1 MRISDWSLDVCSSD
15 LLMMTGM
22 PLGIVT
28 LIVSVLMAI
37 AFFGPRGLYLVST
50 NAAGL
55 LDHYSLVAIPF
66 FVLMA
71 SIHERAGIAEDV
83 FDAMSIFAGNLRGG
97 VDVQTVVVAVFV
109 AAMLEGMG
117 VANVMLAM
125 VARPPMFRMAHAPK
139 T

>member
-1 MRISDWSLDVCSSD
+1 MVVLLVA
-15 LLMMTGM
+15 LMMTGM

-55 LDHYSLVAIPF
+55 LDHYTLVAIPF

-71 SIHERAGIAEDV
+71 SILERAGIAADL
-83 FDAMSIFAGNLRGG
+83 FGAMSLFPGNLRGG
-97 VDVQTVVVAVFV
+97 VSVRAVLGAV
-109 AAMLEGMG
+109 LLAAKSGRVRGGIAPAGL
-117 VANVMLAM
+117 V
-125 VARPPMFRMAHAPK
+125 PPP
-139 T
+139 